1 MTSLEGDLVCHDI
14 DTLYVKMELFSLSD
28 NEGWL
33 YVIVEPNVGLMAL
46 NWIIRSVMKQIRE

>member
-1 MTSLEGDLVCHDI
+1 
-14 DTLYVKMELFSLSD
+14 MELFSLSD